1 VWAKRAIIKELS
13 LSKNTLSSWCLN
25 LRELYQIILL
35 NSSDFQLGGT
45 DDEGNPKIV
54 EIDESLFFRRK
65 YNVGRCRSSG
75 WVFGMIERVT
85 KKCMLIPVPNKSR

>member
-1 VWAKRAIIKELS
+1 L
-13 LSKNTLSSWCLN
+13 C
-25 LRELYQIILL
+25 QIILL

-75 WVFGMIERVT
+75 WVFGMIERRT